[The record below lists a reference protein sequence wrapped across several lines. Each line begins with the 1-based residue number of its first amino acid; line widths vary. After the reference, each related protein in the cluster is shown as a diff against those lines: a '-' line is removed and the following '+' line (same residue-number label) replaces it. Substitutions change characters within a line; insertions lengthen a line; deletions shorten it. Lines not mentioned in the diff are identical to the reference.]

1 MQDFTNKIKIF
12 NELRVGSLIKLS
24 NSEPIHLF
32 YLPNGRYTE
41 SIGMLE
47 SEELVLLLEKKD
59 MPPYYH
65 NYWIRFLTKDGK
77 ILWSKLYSCDT
88 WEVVL

>member
-41 SIGMLE
+41 SIGLYKEE
-47 SEELVLLLEKKD
+47 SIV
-59 MPPYYH
+59 
-65 NYWIRFLTKDGK
+65 I
-77 ILWSKLYSCDT
+77 
-88 WEVVL
+88 